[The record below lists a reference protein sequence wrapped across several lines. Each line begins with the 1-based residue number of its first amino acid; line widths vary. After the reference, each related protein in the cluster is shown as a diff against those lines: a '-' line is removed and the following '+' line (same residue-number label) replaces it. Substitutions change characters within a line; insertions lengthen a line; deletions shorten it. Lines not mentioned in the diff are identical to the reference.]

1 MRRLVCACVVRK
13 PPKTFFLAAR
23 PIYVPEDL
31 LNLFLTNSADPDE
44 MSPYV
49 AFLLGLSTCA
59 SIQNDNGYMI
69 NHTTH
74 LVVDELALG
83 LCLEFLTA
91 MLCVRI
97 CGSIYKKTILYT
109 TIKSCCFN
117 VVAFFLKNKIFNI
130 HH

>member
-1 MRRLVCACVVRK
+1 MRRG
-13 PPKTFFLAAR
+13 

-49 AFLLGLSTCA
+49 AFQLRRCTCA
-59 SIQNDNGYMI
+59 SIQNDKGYVI

-83 LCLEFLTA
+83 HGLEFLTA

-97 CGSIYKKTILYT
+97 ADLYIKKLNYTQLLKAVVLMLLLFWKTKYLISIIE
-109 TIKSCCFN
+109 
-117 VVAFFLKNKIFNI
+117 
-130 HH
+130 